1 MSPDKSQVFAL
12 RLTGVKFAKN
22 AAEWIRRKF
31 SIDGLIRPLR
41 TEKRTCTISKP

>member
-12 RLTGVKFAKN
+12 RLTGEKFAKN

-31 SIDGLIRPLR
+31 SIDGRSGRFAPA
-41 TEKRTCTISKP
+41 KRTCTISKP